1 MLVLYDLKLLFI
13 FIYAGIPNWS
23 CERPQEHL
31 YVILEVIYIIYYKN
45 ILFIIYIYIYIYIYL
60 LYYTN
65 ILRAR
70 NL

>member
-31 YVILEVIYIIYYKN
+31 YVILEVIYKN

-60 LYYTN
+60 LDYTN
-65 ILRAR
+65 RLRAR